1 MKKKFDFTAEMKEV
15 QVTKSTPQNEYLEEE
30 KRLLGI
36 NVKELA
42 ELNDNVY
49 GLRTDLTALVDL
61 LGKYK
66 LSIKFGNTVL
76 GRFIDQIEIKCTE
89 AEQRIAQMDN
99 RIYLSYKAFY
109 ILIVILITLSS
120 FLICM
125 IVANVEFL
133 HSWLIWRMV
142 AACGLIAILGI
153 TMVIVVHKLLGNKT

>member
-61 LGKYK
+61 LGKYRIRKIRLLNLVIPFLASSLTK
-66 LSIKFGNTVL
+66 LRSSAQRQSRGLFKWITA
-76 GRFIDQIEIKCTE
+76 FIYHIRHFI
-89 AEQRIAQMDN
+89 
-99 RIYLSYKAFY
+99 F
-109 ILIVILITLSS
+109 
-120 FLICM
+120 
-125 IVANVEFL
+125 
-133 HSWLIWRMV
+133 
-142 AACGLIAILGI
+142 
-153 TMVIVVHKLLGNKT
+153 

>member
-15 QVTKSTPQNEYLEEE
+15 QVTKSTPQNEYLKEE

-66 LSIKFGNTVL
+66 LSITQDTVSI
-76 GRFIDQIEIKCTE
+76 RPRACFSP
-89 AEQRIAQMDN
+89 
-99 RIYLSYKAFY
+99 SYNKVKSQTKHVW
-109 ILIVILITLSS
+109 LLTL
-120 FLICM
+120 L
-125 IVANVEFL
+125 
-133 HSWLIWRMV
+133 
-142 AACGLIAILGI
+142 
-153 TMVIVVHKLLGNKT
+153 

>member
-1 MKKKFDFTAEMKEV
+1 MKEA
-15 QVTKSTPQNEYLEEE
+15 QITKSTPQNEYLEEE

-66 LSIKFGNTVL
+66 LSITQDTQDQAVKFGNTVL

>member
-1 MKKKFDFTAEMKEV
+1 MKET
-15 QVTKSTPQNEYLEEE
+15 QAPISTPQNEYLEEE

-49 GLRTDLTALVDL
+49 GLRADLTALVDL

-66 LSIKFGNTVL
+66 LSITQDTQEQAVKFSNTVL
-76 GRFIDQIEIKCTE
+76 GQFIDQLEIKCTE

-133 HSWLIWRMV
+133 HSWLIRRMV
-142 AACGLIAILGI
+142 AACGLIVILGI
-153 TMVIVVHKLLGNKT
+153 TMVVVVMRILDR

>member
-66 LSIKFGNTVL
+66 LSITQDTQDQAVKFGIPFLAGLLTKLRSNAL
-76 GRFIDQIEIKCTE
+76 RQNKGLLKWIIAFIYHIRHFI
-89 AEQRIAQMDN
+89 
-99 RIYLSYKAFY
+99 F
-109 ILIVILITLSS
+109 
-120 FLICM
+120 
-125 IVANVEFL
+125 
-133 HSWLIWRMV
+133 
-142 AACGLIAILGI
+142 
-153 TMVIVVHKLLGNKT
+153 

>member
-1 MKKKFDFTAEMKEV
+1 MKEV

-66 LSIKFGNTVL
+66 LSIAQDTQEQAVKFGNTVL
-76 GRFIDQIEIKCTE
+76 TSLLTKLRSNALRQNKGLLKWITVFLYHIKHFIC
-89 AEQRIAQMDN
+89 
-99 RIYLSYKAFY
+99 
-109 ILIVILITLSS
+109 
-120 FLICM
+120 
-125 IVANVEFL
+125 
-133 HSWLIWRMV
+133 
-142 AACGLIAILGI
+142 
-153 TMVIVVHKLLGNKT
+153 

>member
-1 MKKKFDFTAEMKEV
+1 MKKKFDFTAEMKEA

-66 LSIKFGNTVL
+66 LSITQDTVSI
-76 GRFIDQIEIKCTE
+76 RPRACFSP
-89 AEQRIAQMDN
+89 
-99 RIYLSYKAFY
+99 SYNKVKSQTKHVW
-109 ILIVILITLSS
+109 LLTL
-120 FLICM
+120 L
-125 IVANVEFL
+125 
-133 HSWLIWRMV
+133 
-142 AACGLIAILGI
+142 
-153 TMVIVVHKLLGNKT
+153 